1 MGNDKFHWS
10 GVFALA
16 GVSAFVILLGLADVS
31 MPMGAL
37 VVEPVGAHEGPFMC
51 LWRT

>member
-1 MGNDKFHWS
+1 M
-10 GVFALA
+10 
-16 GVSAFVILLGLADVS
+16 ILLVLPDAS

-37 VVEPVGAHEGPFMC
+37 VVETVGAHEGPFVS